1 MAQKI
6 KTKTALRNYQKVI
19 KSSFNAATNHFGF
32 IEHDSSTSIS
42 ISRMRSSAV
51 KKRNQAYLFHR
62 RNRKNLIADVVCR
75 MI

>member
-32 IEHDSSTSIS
+32 IEYNPAASIS
-42 ISRMRSSAV
+42 ISRMQSSAV
-51 KKRNQAYLFHR
+51 KKTKSSIF
-62 RNRKNLIADVVCR
+62 IP
-75 MI
+75 

>member
-51 KKRNQAYLFHR
+51 KKTKSSIF
-62 RNRKNLIADVVCR
+62 IP
-75 MI
+75 

>member
-42 ISRMRSSAV
+42 ISRMQSLAV
-51 KKRNQAYLFHR
+51 KNIFIPQKKSGCGCILPYDIMRL
-62 RNRKNLIADVVCR
+62 
-75 MI
+75 